1 MKVVFLNDI
10 DLRPYVVEKEEG
22 RDTLSFLQELVDGL
36 VESVSVEQGT
46 DIWVNEEGLSR
57 PDFLTNHFAS
67 FLAHTRL
74 VGPAVLTGVT
84 KGGETVAPDKY
95 FIKTTHLTHGPETY
109 TASEIIALRSRQLD
123 EMREQGVPV

>member
-1 MKVVFLNDI
+1 MKVIFLNDI

-36 VESVSVEQGT
+36 IESVSLENET
-46 DIWVNEEGLSR
+46 DIWVNEEGLYR

-67 FLAHTRL
+67 FLANTRL

-84 KGGETVAPDKY
+84 KGGKTVAPGEY
-95 FIKTTHLTHGPETY
+95 FIKTTYLNYGPETY
-109 TASEIIALRSRQLD
+109 TASEMVALRAKQLD
-123 EMREQGVPV
+123 EIREQGVSV